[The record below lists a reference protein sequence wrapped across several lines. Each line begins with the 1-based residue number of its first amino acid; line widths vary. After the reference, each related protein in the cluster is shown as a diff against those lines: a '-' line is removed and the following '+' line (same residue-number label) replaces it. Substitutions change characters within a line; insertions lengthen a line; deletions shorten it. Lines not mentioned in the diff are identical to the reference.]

1 MGAKRKRFKQTD
13 PLETRLAQFA
23 EIMREQTRSRKAKS
37 ESRCSSGLIT
47 LTRRSTWTDKSAIA
61 IRNDAGEHRLA

>member
-23 EIMREQTRSRKAKS
+23 EIMRERADKKPEGEERKSLLQRAYNADQAIDLDRQLRDHRQ
-37 ESRCSSGLIT
+37 E
-47 LTRRSTWTDKSAIA
+47 RRGRA
-61 IRNDAGEHRLA
+61 